1 MKVFSNRR
9 YSNVRRLTVLG
20 VGAVGLLVGANGFTQ
35 EHVADVGIAA
45 VDIEPAIGIP
55 LAGYSSKLRRI
66 DGFIDWTNKYPESRY
81 FKPSTGRHSAIRSKS
96 MVIRSGDRLL
106 VFVSVDLVGVEAA
119 MFRDLAKRLKS
130 LGVTEDNLIVSGTH
144 THSGPGTVSRRFG
157 LQIVAVDAFRRK
169 NYNSI
174 LDKMQMSVEIAF
186 ARLASADL
194 LTSSFET
201 SGIQR
206 NKFRKN
212 GEGHYD
218 NTAKFLLARA
228 RVNGQL
234 LGGIVNYALH
244 GNGMPVDDMRFSSDV
259 LGQIEINL
267 ERVIAENNKANHYKP
282 VILFMNGA
290 EGDVGNPVRTE
301 EAVVSDGIRF
311 AEQAV
316 EAGFIESLR
325 AINPVISLRRSKVRL
340 GIPTYSPKNCAE
352 DKKSFI
358 ARRGLGLK
366 IPLLFLYPQSTYIT
380 VAAVGDILMLTW
392 PGEASTQVGFDL
404 HDAVHG
410 LGYENSWF
418 LGLAND
424 YMAYFTTQEE
434 YTEGKYDSC
443 SSLFGW
449 KGAEK
454 IRARYLEMLA
464 NDS

>member
-1 MKVFSNRR
+1 
-9 YSNVRRLTVLG
+9 
-20 VGAVGLLVGANGFTQ
+20 
-35 EHVADVGIAA
+35 
-45 VDIEPAIGIP
+45 
-55 LAGYSSKLRRI
+55 
-66 DGFIDWTNKYPESRY
+66 
-81 FKPSTGRHSAIRSKS
+81 
-96 MVIRSGDRLL
+96 
-106 VFVSVDLVGVEAA
+106 
-119 MFRDLAKRLKS
+119 
-130 LGVTEDNLIVSGTH
+130 
-144 THSGPGTVSRRFG
+144 
-157 LQIVAVDAFRRK
+157 
-169 NYNSI
+169 
-174 LDKMQMSVEIAF
+174 MSVEIAF

-290 EGDVGNPVRTE
+290 EGDVGNPVKTE
-301 EAVVSDGIRF
+301 EAIVRDGIRF